1 MNHKLLELQMLLREN
16 GLLITFSGKFTQS
29 IIEEL
34 GEAVKKYLETEE
46 RPQNAIFNLF
56 SIFIEQTQNIKNYC
70 SSKQGADYSD
80 RISDSCI
87 VTIGKTE
94 TGGNYVCSG
103 NQIQNS
109 DISKLVQVL
118 EEINKLDKEELKKMY
133 KNKRKQEVTSMEGPG
148 AGLGL
153 IDIARKVRQPLEY
166 SFTEVDSQF
175 SFFTL
180 KAIV

>member
-1 MNHKLLELQMLLREN
+1 MNPKLLELQTLLSEN
-16 GLLITFSGKFTQS
+16 SLLITFSGKFTQS

-46 RPQNAIFNLF
+46 RPQNAVFNLF

-70 SSKQGADYSD
+70 SSKESTDCGD

-94 TGGNYVCSG
+94 AGHYVCSG
-103 NQIQNS
+103 NQVEKN
-109 DISKLVQVL
+109 DVQRLIKVL
-118 EEINKLDKEELKKMY
+118 DEINQLDKDELKKMY
-133 KNKRKQEVTSMEGPG
+133 KNKLKQEVASMEGPG

-153 IDIARKVRQPLEY
+153 IDIARKVKQPLEY
-166 SFTEVDSQF
+166 SITEIDADF
-175 SFFTL
+175 FFFTL
-180 KAIV
+180 KATV

>member
-1 MNHKLLELQMLLREN
+1 MNDKLLELQTLLREN
-16 GLLITFSGKFTQS
+16 SLLITFSGKFTQS

-70 SSKQGADYSD
+70 SSKENAEYSD

-94 TGGNYVCSG
+94 TGNYVCSG
-103 NQIQNS
+103 NQVENQ
-109 DISKLVQVL
+109 DVQKLVAVL
-118 EEINKLDKEELKKMY
+118 EQVNQMDKEELKKMY
-133 KNKRKQEVTSMEGPG
+133 KIKRKQEVASMEGPG

-153 IDIARKVRQPLEY
+153 IDIARKVKQPMEY
-166 SFTEVDSQF
+166 TITELDAGF

-180 KAIV
+180 KATV

>member
-1 MNHKLLELQMLLREN
+1 MNNKLLELQTLLREN
-16 GLLITFSGKFTQS
+16 SLLITFSGKFTQS

-34 GEAVKKYLETEE
+34 GEAVKRYLEMEE
-46 RPQNAIFNLF
+46 RQQNAIFNLF

-70 SSKQGADYSD
+70 SSKETAEYGE

-94 TGGNYVCSG
+94 TGNYVCSG
-103 NQIQNS
+103 NQVKNNDIQ
-109 DISKLVQVL
+109 KLITVL
-118 EEINKLDKEELKKMY
+118 EEINQLDKVELKKMY
-133 KNKRKQEVTSMEGPG
+133 KIKRKQEVTSMEGPG

-153 IDIARKVRQPLEY
+153 IDIARKVKQPLEY
-166 SFTEVDSQF
+166 SITEIDAEF

-180 KAIV
+180 KATV